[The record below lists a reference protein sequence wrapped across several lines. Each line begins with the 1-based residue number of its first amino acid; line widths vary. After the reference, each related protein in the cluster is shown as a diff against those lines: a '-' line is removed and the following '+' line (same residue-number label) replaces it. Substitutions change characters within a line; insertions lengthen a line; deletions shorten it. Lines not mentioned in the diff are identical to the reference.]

1 MQTSSKKEKFM
12 DKKYGLE
19 EIRAE
24 AVESILEFGGKRLSV
39 HLPYADEPTDPVT
52 LRGYPVVMDSTPTE
66 MTECLGYACPA
77 KSDTCTICPLATA
90 TEKKKILFLVSC
102 SSEDPCRL
110 LIKCFKAG
118 TMLCTPCTK
127 GHPQAVAVVHL
138 LRLSFSSE

>member
-1 MQTSSKKEKFM
+1 M

-90 TEKKKILFLVSC
+90 TEKK
-102 SSEDPCRL
+102 EDTVFSVVFIRRPMPSFDSVFQSRHDAMYAL
-110 LIKCFKAG
+110 YERAPTSRGGRASAEAVFFKR
-118 TMLCTPCTK
+118 M
-127 GHPQAVAVVHL
+127 
-138 LRLSFSSE
+138 RF